1 MKFLIDTQLSHKLAA
16 WLIAQGHEAQAVRE
30 VGLRDADDS
39 AIWGYALQTGAAIL
53 TKDED
58 FAARA
63 AQAENA
69 PVIVWLR
76 IGNCTNEALRTWLDP
91 RLPAIVKLVTQ
102 SSRLVEVI

>member
-1 MKFLIDTQLSHKLAA
+1 MKFLIDAQLSHKVAA

-39 AIWGYALQTGAAIL
+39 AIWRHALQTGAAIL

-58 FAARA
+58 FAARSI
-63 AQAENA
+63 QASNT

-76 IGNCTNEALRTWLDP
+76 VGNCSNEALRTWLEP
-91 RLPAIVKLVTQ
+91 RLPGIVQLVTQ
-102 SSRLVEVI
+102 GSRLVEVI